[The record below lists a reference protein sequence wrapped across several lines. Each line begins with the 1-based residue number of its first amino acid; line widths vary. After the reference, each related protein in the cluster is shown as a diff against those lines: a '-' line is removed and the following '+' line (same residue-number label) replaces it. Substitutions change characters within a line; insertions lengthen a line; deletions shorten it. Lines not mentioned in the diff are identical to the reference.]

1 MYQLSNFCYIPFHGF
16 CIDPGGFLSYCC
28 MDYTLDSF
36 EDQSRVYKPVH
47 IDEVEDLQKWWQKT
61 YEPVWDTY
69 LHNKQHLIN
78 PCFKCFSKNAMKGK
92 RPVKESYNDNL
103 KDGLVKWQFDFIKPK
118 VRFLE
123 YTISNICNQMCVMC
137 SGRCSTQW
145 HDYDEQFGRKK
156 EKLTRI
162 SNKSIEKIKKLVP
175 NLSVIFVK
183 GGEPFADVKNMEILE
198 YVADVN
204 PNCLILMT
212 SNIQSITKKNFSILK
227 KLKNLKI
234 YASIDG
240 VGEVYNWI
248 RGGNF
253 DNMIENAKKI
263 YYECGHQIEPST
275 TITIYNFFSLEK
287 IIEYFNDKPYVV
299 HQQCYN
305 VVNWPDWSSIQY
317 IPKDIFKSTMD
328 NYQKT
333 LTKYKK
339 VELGNLLK
347 LENKFDEK
355 VISESK
361 KYTERMNIIRGF
373 DITDHVP
380 ELKKLFHH

>member
-1 MYQLSNFCYIPFHGF
+1 MSPYNKFCYIPFHGF
-16 CIDPGGFLSYCC
+16 CINPSGHLSYCC

-47 IDEVEDLQKWWQKT
+47 IDEVEDLQEWWQKT

-69 LHNKQHLIN
+69 LQDKQHLIN
-78 PCFKCFSKNAMKGK
+78 PCFKCFGKEAEDK
-92 RPVKESYNDNL
+92 RPVKESYDDNL
-103 KDGLVKWQFDFIKPK
+103 KDGLVKWKFDFIKPT

-145 HDYDEQFGRKK
+145 HDYDEQFGRRKG
-156 EKLTRI
+156 KLTRI

-175 NLSVIFVK
+175 NLNVIFVK

-212 SNIQSITKKNFSILK
+212 SNIQSITKKNFNILK

-317 IPKDIFKSTMD
+317 IPKYVFKSTMD

-333 LTKYKK
+333 LTKYKR

-347 LENKFDEK
+347 LENKFNEK
-355 VISESK
+355 VINESK
-361 KYTERMNIIRGF
+361 KYTERMNSIRGF
-373 DITDHVP
+373 DITDYVP